1 MKRLLR
7 IWDQL
12 EVLLGGVLA
21 LLATAS
27 VVYATLSRYLIH
39 EQPSWTLEIV
49 VYLLVWAS
57 FIMAS
62 HLMKEGGHVG
72 ADFVTTHLP
81 SAVRRWVDVATSLL
95 ALGFCLLVL
104 WLGIAYAYDAYD
116 FGEVSPSSVR
126 FPMWIAYAAVPAGAS
141 MLALRLVQRL
151 VMLIRNPASVP
162 GMGGANA
169 L

>member
-1 MKRLLR
+1 MKRLLHV
-7 IWDQL
+7 WDRL

-21 LLATAS
+21 ILATAT
-27 VVYATLSRYLIH
+27 VVYGTLSRYLLH

-49 VYLLVWAS
+49 VYLIVWAS
-57 FIMAS
+57 VIMAS

-81 SAVRRWVDVATSLL
+81 QAVRRGVDVLTSLL
-95 ALGFCLLVL
+95 ALAFCLLVI
-104 WLGIAYAYDAYD
+104 WLGVAYAYDAYD
-116 FGEVSPSSVR
+116 FGEVSATSVR
-126 FPMWIAYAAVPAGAS
+126 FPMWIAYAAVPSGALLLS
-141 MLALRLVQRL
+141 LRLVQRL
-151 VMLIRNPASVP
+151 VMLIRNPDSVP